1 MRKSQNNNL
10 QLLPSP
16 AGNSGHNSPHSGNLT
31 PILVH
36 VLGEVQRELGL
47 QLGKQ
52 GAEAA
57 VGQKQSIDRAQ
68 LVDDVAE
75 RIGLELTRFE
85 RDEILKFLEQ
95 DDRPFGVLQELVD
108 DPEISDIIITNFAKI
123 AVQQGRRNYTT
134 GIRWPSA
141 AAYEAFV
148 ERLLHRA
155 GSVFSTKKPIADGSI
170 GGFARIH
177 AVHSALCESGPY
189 VTIRLNR
196 FASVTVEDLTK
207 KGLAPSPILK
217 YLEKTLIGGNTVM
230 IVGEVGTGKTTL
242 ARALASAIPENE
254 SILVI
259 EDTPEI
265 KLTHPHVRYLTTREA
280 NIDGVG
286 RVTPSECI
294 RAGMRMAMN
303 RIVFGEIRD
312 AEAAEAFIDVCA
324 SGHPGLSTIHARSA
338 AEALGR
344 LELFLGRAQRG
355 AGRDILSEQIAT
367 ALQIVVFVNICPET
381 GRRRVMEVREIGA
394 VADGVVRQREIF
406 KYRLQNG
413 APGWQIVNRVSSFR
427 EVLESGKDA
436 VRLSA
441 LPAILELDAASEFCE
456 AQN

>member
-1 MRKSQNNNL
+1 MRKQPGSKL
-10 QLLPSP
+10 QLLAAPH
-16 AGNSGHNSPHSGNLT
+16 GNDGHTRSSSAMLT
-31 PILVH
+31 PVLVH
-36 VLGEVQRELGL
+36 VLQEVQRELGL
-47 QLGKQ
+47 LVGN
-52 GAEAA
+52 AEGRRES
-57 VGQKQSIDRAQ
+57 VDRVR
-68 LVDDVAE
+68 LIDDVAS

-85 RDEILKFLEQ
+85 RDEILKSLEQ
-95 DDRPFGVLQELVD
+95 DDRPFGILQELVD
-108 DPEISDIIITNFAKI
+108 DPEISDIIITNYAKV

-134 GIRWPSA
+134 GLRWSTA
-141 AAYEAFV
+141 EAYEAFV

-177 AVHSALCESGPY
+177 AVHSSLCESGPY

-196 FASVTVEDLTK
+196 FASVSVEDLVA
-207 KGLAPSPILK
+207 KGLAPLPVLK
-217 YLEKTLIGGNTVM
+217 YLEKTLVGGCTAM

-265 KLTHPHVRYLTTREA
+265 KLEHPHVRYLTTREA
-280 NIDGVG
+280 NIDGAG

-355 AGRDILSEQIAT
+355 AGRDILSEQIST
-367 ALQIVVFVNICPET
+367 ALHVVVFVDLCRET
-381 GRRRVMEVREIGA
+381 GRRRIMEVREIGA

-406 KYRLQNG
+406 RYRVQQG
-413 APGWQIVNRVSSFR
+413 EPGWQMVNRVSDHR
-427 EVLESGKDA
+427 HLLEVGEDP
-436 VRLSA
+436 VRLSL
-441 LPAILELDAASEFCE
+441 LPSIIPLDDTQAFRE
-456 AQN
+456 ARSFT

>member
-1 MRKSQNNNL
+1 MRKSANNTL

-16 AGNSGHNSPHSGNLT
+16 TGNSGHTAAHSGTLT

-47 QLGKQ
+47 Q
-52 GAEAA
+52 GAEATA
-57 VGQKQSIDRAQ
+57 GQKESVDRAR

-75 RIGLELTRFE
+75 RVGLELTRFE

-108 DPEISDIIITNFAKI
+108 DPEISDIIITNFAKV

-141 AAYEAFV
+141 SAYEAFI

-196 FASVTVEDLTK
+196 FASVTVEDLSNR
-207 KGLAPSPILK
+207 GLAPRTVLK
-217 YLEKTLIGGNTVM
+217 YLEKTLVGGNTVM

-259 EDTPEI
+259 EDTSEI
-265 KLTHPHVRYLTTREA
+265 KLVHPHVRYLTTREA

-324 SGHPGLSTIHARSA
+324 SGHPGLSTIHARSG

-355 AGRDILSEQIAT
+355 AGRDILAEQIAT
-367 ALQIVVFVNICPET
+367 ALQIIVFVNICSET
-381 GRRRVMEVREIGA
+381 GRRRIMEVREIGA

-406 KYRLQNG
+406 RYRVQNG
-413 APGWQIVNRVSSFR
+413 APTWQIMNRVSTFR
-427 EVLESGKDA
+427 DVLESGKDA

-441 LPAILELDAASEFCE
+441 LPAILELDSAQEFNE

>member
-1 MRKSQNNNL
+1 VRKQINGNL

-16 AGNSGHNSPHSGNLT
+16 SGIQAHSRQQSGMLT

-36 VLGEVQRELGL
+36 VLQEVQRELGL
-47 QLGKQ
+47 LIG
-52 GAEAA
+52 GSNNVSTVES
-57 VGQKQSIDRAQ
+57 VDRVR
-68 LVDDVAE
+68 LVDEVAT

-85 RDEILKFLEQ
+85 RDEILRSLEQ
-95 DDRPFGVLQELVD
+95 EERPFGILQELVD

-134 GIRWPSA
+134 GLGWSSA

-177 AVHSALCESGPY
+177 AVHSSLCESGPY
-189 VTIRLNR
+189 LTIRLNR
-196 FASVTVEDLTK
+196 FASVSVQDLVD
-207 KGLAPSPILK
+207 KGLAPLAVLK
-217 YLEKTLIGGNTVM
+217 YLEKVLVGGNTAL

-280 NIDGVG
+280 NIDGAG

-355 AGRDILSEQIAT
+355 AGRDILSEQVAT
-367 ALQIVVFVNICPET
+367 ALQVVVYVDLCPDT
-381 GRRRVMEVREIGA
+381 GHRRIMEVREIGA

-406 KYRLQNG
+406 RYRCHQGN
-413 APGWQIVNRVSSFR
+413 PGWQIVNRVSTYR
-427 EVLESGKDA
+427 ELLECGADA
-436 VRLSA
+436 VRLAS
-441 LPAILELDAASEFCE
+441 LPAVIELETAQSFTE
-456 AQN
+456 ARA

>member
-1 MRKSQNNNL
+1 MRKQLNGNL

-16 AGNSGHNSPHSGNLT
+16 SGIQAHSRQQSGMLT

-36 VLGEVQRELGL
+36 VLQEVQRELGL
-47 QLGKQ
+47 LIG
-52 GAEAA
+52 GSNNVSSNE
-57 VGQKQSIDRAQ
+57 SIDRVR
-68 LVDDVAE
+68 LVDEVAT

-85 RDEILKFLEQ
+85 RDEILRSLEQ
-95 DDRPFGVLQELVD
+95 EERPFGILQELVD

-134 GIRWPSA
+134 GLGWSSA

-177 AVHSALCESGPY
+177 AVHSSLCESGPY
-189 VTIRLNR
+189 LTIRLNR
-196 FASVTVEDLTK
+196 FASVSVQDLVD
-207 KGLAPSPILK
+207 KGLAPLAVLK
-217 YLEKTLIGGNTVM
+217 YLEKVLVGGNTAL

-280 NIDGVG
+280 NIDGAG

-355 AGRDILSEQIAT
+355 AGRDILSEQVAT
-367 ALQIVVFVNICPET
+367 ALQVVVYVDLCPDT
-381 GRRRVMEVREIGA
+381 GRRRIMEVREIGA

-406 KYRLQNG
+406 RYRCHQG
-413 APGWQIVNRVSSFR
+413 TPGWQVVNRVSTYR
-427 EVLESGKDA
+427 ELLECGADA
-436 VRLSA
+436 VRLTS
-441 LPAILELDAASEFCE
+441 LPAVIELETAQSFTE
-456 AQN
+456 ARA